1 LNLEARNPSPLFKR
15 NLVRGFSCLPAYL
28 IKFESG
34 NQEPTFPEKG
44 MFLSDFETRSAPVLA
59 RRYPR
64 DFTVYLGNPFPRLKL
79 VGLPLSLTATLAAL
93 PSISKIPFL
102 DSRVTA

>member
-15 NLVRGFSCLPAYL
+15 NLVRGFSCLPVFL

-34 NQEPTFPEKG
+34 NQELTFPEKG
-44 MFLSDFETRSAPVLA
+44 CFCRILKLA
-59 RRYPR
+59 R
-64 DFTVYLGNPFPRLKL
+64 
-79 VGLPLSLTATLAAL
+79 LSLSLDATLAAL